1 MVTIICGDNSWG
13 ISKKSAEL
21 IQKFVQV
28 HGSIALEEF
37 EGEQTSSE
45 QLKNAL
51 TSLPFLATNKLV
63 VVRRLSENTDLVNG
77 IETIL
82 PLSDDTTDLLII
94 EAALDKRKSYYKILK
109 NQKGFQELQA
119 ISGSALTTWLVGEV
133 KNLDAHITP
142 SDAQYLI
149 DRVGQDQS
157 LLSNEVD
164 KLAAYDDK
172 ITRDSI
178 DLLTEA
184 TPESTIFE
192 LMSAAFSGRHKTA
205 LMLYEQQRQQRVE
218 PFAILNMMTW
228 QLHQMALVKTC
239 GFSNPNDI
247 ARACGI
253 SPYAAGKS
261 VQLLVDKNIRN
272 LLETAST
279 LTEIE
284 YRTKTSSYDIDQALK
299 TLIVSL

>member
-1 MVTIICGDNSWG
+1 MVTIICGDNSWAV
-13 ISKKSAEL
+13 SKKSAEL

-28 HGSIALEEF
+28 HGSLALEEF

-63 VVRRLSENTDLVNG
+63 VVRRLSENKELMDD
-77 IETIL
+77 IESLL

-94 EAALDKRKSYYKILK
+94 EGSLDKRKNYYKLLK
-109 NQKGFQELQA
+109 KQKGFQEQQSV
-119 ISGSALTTWLVGEV
+119 SGPALTIWLVGEA
-133 KNLDAHITP
+133 KNKEAHITP

-164 KLAAYDDK
+164 KLAMYDK
-172 ITRDSI
+172 NITKDTI
-178 DLLTEA
+178 NLLCEA
-184 TPESTIFE
+184 SPESTVFE
-192 LMSAAFSGRHKTA
+192 LLSAAFEGKSKTA
-205 LMLYEQQRQQRVE
+205 LLIYEQQRQQKVE
-218 PFAILNMMTW
+218 AFAILNMMTW
-228 QLHQMALVKTC
+228 QLHQMALVKSC
-239 GFSNPNDI
+239 GLSNPNEI
-247 ARACGI
+247 ARSCGI
-253 SPYAAGKS
+253 SPYSASKS
-261 VQLLVDKNIRN
+261 LQLLRGRNIRN
-272 LLETAST
+272 LLHTASS
-279 LTEIE
+279 LIEIE